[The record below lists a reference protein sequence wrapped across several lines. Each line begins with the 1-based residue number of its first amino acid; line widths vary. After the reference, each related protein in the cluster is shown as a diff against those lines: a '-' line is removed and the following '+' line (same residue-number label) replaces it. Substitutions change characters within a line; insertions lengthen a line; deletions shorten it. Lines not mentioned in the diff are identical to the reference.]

1 MDNKIDNYDI
11 DPNYVSRSSI
21 THHDDTKDNGEY
33 FKDYYQKEVYE
44 EVNKY
49 IATDD
54 VVLDIGCGS
63 AWKLVNT
70 VKPCNKV
77 GVEIDPTYSWLLNN
91 YHDNGS
97 LRFVNFNEFK
107 PDNMKNIKVT
117 VCSDVI
123 EHVENP
129 DEFLK
134 LLCKIDSE
142 YFILSTPDRC
152 VFTDKV
158 DMGPPENPHHYRE
171 WRSDEFYKFLSRY
184 FNIIDY
190 KITDVK
196 NSTMMFVVTK
206 K

>member
-1 MDNKIDNYDI
+1 MENKLDNYEI

-21 THHDDTKDNGEY
+21 THHDDTKDDGEY

-44 EVNKY
+44 EANKY
-49 IATDD
+49 LTEDD
-54 VVLDIGCGS
+54 VVLDIGCGN
-63 AWKLVNT
+63 AYKLVNT
-70 VKPCNKV
+70 IKSCNKI
-77 GVEIDPTYSWLLNN
+77 GVEIDPTYSWLITKYKDKENLN
-91 YHDNGS
+91 
-97 LRFVNFNEFK
+97 FINFSDFTTST
-107 PDNMKNIKVT
+107 PHKVK
-117 VCSDVI
+117 VVICSDVI

-134 LLCKIDSE
+134 MLLGINSE
-142 YFILSTPDRC
+142 YFIISTPDRC
-152 VFTDKV
+152 ISTDKI